1 MLNLLQTRLI
11 GMLLFSIYFSTV
23 QAQQTNR
30 LALESQIQELEAGL
44 SRTTQYQQS
53 IFQQF
58 QMLQE
63 IRRFEVA
70 QDSLTALPQPPQ
82 AGTALT
88 PPVLDYDEVARAKQE
103 RLRRLQQYTMDLD
116 GLYQR
121 FQELESEKRMIMEQ
135 IDLLTRQKKQ
145 KNE

>member
-1 MLNLLQTRLI
+1 MLNLLQIRVI
-11 GMLLFSIYFSTV
+11 GMLLCSISLSIA

-44 SRTTQYQQS
+44 SRTTQHQQS

-70 QDSLTALPQPPQ
+70 QDSLTALPQPSQ

-103 RLRRLQQYTMDLD
+103 RLKRLQQYTMDLD

-121 FQELESEKRMIMEQ
+121 FQELEGEKRMIMEQ

-145 KNE
+145 KIE

>member
-1 MLNLLQTRLI
+1 MLNLLQIRVI
-11 GMLLFSIYFSTV
+11 GMLLFSISFSTA

-30 LALESQIQELEAGL
+30 LALDSQIQELEAGL
-44 SRTTQYQQS
+44 SRTTQHQQS

-70 QDSLTALPQPPQ
+70 QDSLIALPQPSQ
-82 AGTALT
+82 AGVTLT

-103 RLRRLQQYTMDLD
+103 RLKRLQQYTMDLD
-116 GLYQR
+116 VLYQR
-121 FQELESEKRMIMEQ
+121 FQELEGEKRMIMEQ

-145 KNE
+145 KIE